1 MFYICVLNKLIT
13 MKKELLQ
20 IRLDEELL
28 NQLKELANSNAISV
42 SGQVRM
48 LIKKAVKDD
57 EDDIAEVKKSDE
69 IEKKSEATTADKNET
84 KQV

>member
-1 MFYICVLNKLIT
+1 

-20 IRLDEELL
+20 IRIDEELL

-48 LIKKAVKDD
+48 LIKKAVRN
-57 EDDIAEVKKSDE
+57 A
-69 IEKKSEATTADKNET
+69 
-84 KQV
+84 

>member
-1 MFYICVLNKLIT
+1 

-20 IRLDEELL
+20 IRINEELL

-48 LIKKAVKDD
+48 LIKKAVRNGK
-57 EDDIAEVKKSDE
+57 
-69 IEKKSEATTADKNET
+69 
-84 KQV
+84 

>member
-1 MFYICVLNKLIT
+1 MFYICVLIKLIT

-48 LIKKAVKDD
+48 LIKKAVKD
-57 EDDIAEVKKSDE
+57 E
-69 IEKKSEATTADKNET
+69 
-84 KQV
+84 

>member
-1 MFYICVLNKLIT
+1 

-20 IRLDEELL
+20 IRIDEDLL

-48 LIKKAVKDD
+48 LIKQALRITNAK
-57 EDDIAEVKKSDE
+57 
-69 IEKKSEATTADKNET
+69 
-84 KQV
+84 